1 MEWVETT
8 GRTVADALDSALDEL
23 GVHEDDIEYEVLEEP
38 KTGLFGRVKTDA
50 RVRVRLK
57 PISREKPGDRRKRHG
72 KGEGRGG
79 SRGEGSGRGDG
90 PGRGRGR
97 GSGSGGSGS
106 GRGDRNGE
114 RGGGA
119 KKSESGSSS
128 GGGGSR
134 SGASAPEGSRMAP
147 GSRDGGGRG
156 GRRGRDDESVSRE
169 SQMDESTV
177 PVERQAEVAT
187 GFTAGLVEAFGAQAQ
202 VSNVID
208 DEGTITV
215 NIDGSD
221 LGLLVGPRGVT
232 LNAVEE
238 LVKAVVQRETG
249 GHGARLHVDVGGYRA
264 KRREALADFTRKLA
278 QQAIDS
284 GEDQVL
290 EPMQA
295 PDRKVVHD
303 TVGEIDGVETTSEG
317 EDPRRYVVI
326 RPV

>member
-57 PISREKPGDRRKRHG
+57 PISREKPGDRRRRRG
-72 KGEGRGG
+72 KGGGGGGGR

-90 PGRGRGR
+90 PGRGGRGR
-97 GSGSGGSGS
+97 GSGSGRSG
-106 GRGDRNGE
+106 GGGGDRSGGQKS
-114 RGGGA
+114 GGG
-119 KKSESGSSS
+119 SS
-128 GGGGSR
+128 GGGSR
-134 SGASAPEGSRMAP
+134 SGGERAGGKSE
-147 GSRDGGGRG
+147 GGGRG
-156 GRRGRDDESVSRE
+156 GRRGRDDESAARE
-169 SQMDESTV
+169 SEMDESTV

-187 GFTAGLVEAFGAQAQ
+187 GFTAGLVEAFGAPAQ
-202 VSNVID
+202 VTNAID
-208 DEGTITV
+208 DGTITV

-221 LGLLVGPRGVT
+221 LGLLVGPRGAT
-232 LNAVEE
+232 LNAIEE

-249 GHGARLHVDVGGYRA
+249 GHGARIHVDVAGYRA

-278 QQAIDS
+278 QQVIDS
-284 GEDQVL
+284 GEEQAL
-290 EPMQA
+290 EPMPS

-317 EDPRRYVVI
+317 DEPRRYVVI

>member
-57 PISREKPGDRRKRHG
+57 PISREKPGDRRKRRG
-72 KGEGRGG
+72 KGGGSGGGR

-90 PGRGRGR
+90 PGRGGRGR
-97 GSGSGGSGS
+97 GSGS
-106 GRGDRNGE
+106 GRGDRSGE
-114 RGGGA
+114 RNGGGQ
-119 KKSESGSSS
+119 KSEGGGSSS
-128 GGGGSR
+128 GGGSRPGGQR
-134 SGASAPEGSRMAP
+134 SGSKS
-147 GSRDGGGRG
+147 DGGGRG
-156 GRRGRDDESVSRE
+156 GRRGRDDESAARE
-169 SQMDESTV
+169 NEMDESTV

-208 DEGTITV
+208 DGTITV

-221 LGLLVGPRGVT
+221 LGLLVGPRGAT

-249 GHGARLHVDVGGYRA
+249 GHGARIHVDVAGYRA

-278 QQAIDS
+278 QQAIDT

-290 EPMQA
+290 EPMHA

-303 TVGEIDGVETTSEG
+303 TVGEIDGVETSSEG

>member
-57 PISREKPGDRRKRHG
+57 PISREKPGDRRRRRG
-72 KGEGRGG
+72 KGGGSGGGGGR

-90 PGRGRGR
+90 PGRGGRGR
-97 GSGSGGSGS
+97 GSGSGRSGGGGGDRSGGGQKSGSGS
-106 GRGDRNGE
+106 
-114 RGGGA
+114 
-119 KKSESGSSS
+119 S
-128 GGGGSR
+128 GGGSR
-134 SGASAPEGSRMAP
+134 SGGERAGSK
-147 GSRDGGGRG
+147 SEGGGRG
-156 GRRGRDDESVSRE
+156 GRRGRDDDSAARE
-169 SQMDESTV
+169 SEMDESTV

-187 GFTAGLVEAFGAQAQ
+187 GFTAGLVEAFGAPAQ
-202 VSNVID
+202 VTNAID
-208 DEGTITV
+208 DGTITV

-221 LGLLVGPRGVT
+221 LGLLVGPRGAT
-232 LNAVEE
+232 LNAIEE

-249 GHGARLHVDVGGYRA
+249 GHGARIHVDVAGYRA

-278 QQAIDS
+278 QQVIDS
-284 GEDQVL
+284 GEEQAL
-290 EPMQA
+290 EPMQS

-317 EDPRRYVVI
+317 DEPRRYVVI

>member
-57 PISREKPGDRRKRHG
+57 PISREKPGDRRKRRG
-72 KGEGRGG
+72 KGGGGGGGGRA
-79 SRGEGSGRGDG
+79 RGEGSGRSDG
-90 PGRGRGR
+90 PGRSGRGR
-97 GSGSGGSGS
+97 GSGSG
-106 GRGDRNGE
+106 RGDR
-114 RGGGA
+114 GGDRSSGGQ
-119 KKSESGSSS
+119 KSESGSTS

-134 SGASAPEGSRMAP
+134 SGGERSGGKSN
-147 GSRDGGGRG
+147 GGGRG
-156 GRRGRDDESVSRE
+156 GRRGRDDESAARE
-169 SQMDESTV
+169 SEMDESTV

-215 NIDGSD
+215 IIDGSD
-221 LGLLVGPRGVT
+221 LGLLVGPRGAT

-303 TVGEIDGVETTSEG
+303 TVGEIDGLETTSEG

>member
-57 PISREKPGDRRKRHG
+57 PISREKPGDRRKRRG
-72 KGEGRGG
+72 KGGGSGGGR

-90 PGRGRGR
+90 PGRGGRGR
-97 GSGSGGSGS
+97 GSGS
-106 GRGDRNGE
+106 GRGDRSGE
-114 RGGGA
+114 RNGGGQ
-119 KKSESGSSS
+119 KSEGGGSSS
-128 GGGGSR
+128 GGGSRPGGQR
-134 SGASAPEGSRMAP
+134 SGSKS
-147 GSRDGGGRG
+147 DGGGRG
-156 GRRGRDDESVSRE
+156 GRRGRDDESAARE
-169 SQMDESTV
+169 NEMDESTV

-208 DEGTITV
+208 DGTITV

-221 LGLLVGPRGVT
+221 LGLLVGPRGAT

-249 GHGARLHVDVGGYRA
+249 GHGARIHVDVAGYRA

-278 QQAIDS
+278 QQAIDT

-303 TVGEIDGVETTSEG
+303 TVGEIDGVETSSEG

>member
-23 GVHEDDIEYEVLEEP
+23 GVHEDDIEYEVLQEP

-57 PISREKPGDRRKRHG
+57 PISREKPGDRRKRRG
-72 KGEGRGG
+72 KGGGGR
-79 SRGEGSGRGDG
+79 SRSEGSGRGDG
-90 PGRGRGR
+90 PGRGGRGR
-97 GSGSGGSGS
+97 GSGS
-106 GRGDRNGE
+106 GRGDRGGDRGNG
-114 RGGGA
+114 GQNADG
-119 KKSESGSSS
+119 GSS
-128 GGGGSR
+128 GGGSR
-134 SGASAPEGSRMAP
+134 SGGDRGGTS
-147 GSRDGGGRG
+147 DGGGRG
-156 GRRGRDDESVSRE
+156 GPRRGRDDKSAARE
-169 SQMDESTV
+169 SDMDESTV

-202 VSNVID
+202 VTNVID
-208 DEGTITV
+208 DGTITV

-221 LGLLVGPRGVT
+221 LGLLVGPRGAT

-238 LVKAVVQRETG
+238 LAKAVVQRETG
-249 GHGARLHVDVGGYRA
+249 GHGARIHVDVAGYRA

-303 TVGEIDGVETTSEG
+303 TVGEIDGVETSSEG